1 MWTRTTSVSILLG
14 ALIAGLFLVPL
25 AATSGGNQEAKPDW
39 SQVQVVTYSSGLT
52 GFFDAAT
59 GKLYLYDSNLD
70 ECFLIREVEE
80 LGKPLKKIKN

>member
-14 ALIAGLFLVPL
+14 AVIAGLFLVPL
-25 AATSGGNQEAKPDW
+25 TATSGADQAAQPDW

-59 GKLYLYDSNLD
+59 GKLYLYDANLD
-70 ECFLIREVEE
+70 ECMVIREVEE